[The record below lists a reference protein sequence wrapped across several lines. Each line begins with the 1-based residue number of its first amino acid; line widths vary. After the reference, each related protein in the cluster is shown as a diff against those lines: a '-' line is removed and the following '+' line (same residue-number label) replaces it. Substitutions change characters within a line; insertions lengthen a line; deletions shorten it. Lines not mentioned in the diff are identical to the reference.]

1 MNHDIEGSPLSTLI
15 ASVLGGFL
23 FIDVV
28 WIIQVMWLA
37 LIVFLFLTEQ
47 RIAAVLESSRTGR

>member
-23 FIDVV
+23 FIDLF
-28 WIIQVMWLA
+28 WIIQMMWLA

>member
-1 MNHDIEGSPLSTLI
+1 MNHNIEGSPLSTLI

>member
-23 FIDVV
+23 FIDLF
-28 WIIQVMWLA
+28 WIFQMMWLA

-47 RIAAVLESSRTGR
+47 RIAAALESSRTGR